1 MKKIQSLED
10 EGVSTRNFKWDGW
23 DPLEFDEAFLQQ
35 KKMREKAAIEDEKE
49 AKMAE
54 KFITLERREF
64 EEAEKRRAEEDG
76 EPDAFVSDKEQ
87 DRHLDVD
94 SQMIFLG
101 KTREEIDD
109 YFQNGPWPDKT
120 YWRKGFKNFLSL
132 NRRSRKMVIDRIEK
146 DEKVQHKLKELKQDW
161 YLRKNKLVKIEGVEN
176 IGCAL
181 HLDFLE
187 REARIEKHGLKIV
200 DKTDVGKRCVQF
212 ILFNRWEDLRKL
224 KLTEIRGSTLYQ
236 VSKEVIA
243 EYSDH
248 KAPPKVIAFGS
259 PPNEHRQKLLRSV
272 RKENP
277 LRQVRL
283 VLEAGIDKMEK
294 GAIIRSASLAGVNS
308 VFQLDYP
315 GFISDNFNAATIR
328 GSAGLIYT
336 LPLYQ
341 KATISRNDYS
351 ANIKEKTNV
360 AKKVE
365 RHIDPFQLAV
375 NSNPDYEP
383 AVFLINSQ
391 EDFENTGNE
400 DLGHIEAVEIHD
412 VDWTYPNIM
421 IVAADEWIS
430 DETKR
435 LLKEYQT
442 IFRLVSTT
450 PTNPVFQ
457 KPPISLNSA
466 VSRYLIDN
474 QLIFFKILAPY
485 SKQEDKLKKKFYK
498 KSQKIMSKMNRFQKL
513 LKISR

>member
-1 MKKIQSLED
+1 MTGGDFASL
-10 EGVSTRNFKWDGW
+10 
-23 DPLEFDEAFLQQ
+23 
-35 KKMREKAAIEDEKE
+35 
-49 AKMAE
+49 
-54 KFITLERREF
+54 
-64 EEAEKRRAEEDG
+64 
-76 EPDAFVSDKEQ
+76 
-87 DRHLDVD
+87 
-94 SQMIFLG
+94 
-101 KTREEIDD
+101 
-109 YFQNGPWPDKT
+109 
-120 YWRKGFKNFLSL
+120 
-132 NRRSRKMVIDRIEK
+132 
-146 DEKVQHKLKELKQDW
+146 
-161 YLRKNKLVKIEGVEN
+161 
-176 IGCAL
+176 
-181 HLDFLE
+181 
-187 REARIEKHGLKIV
+187 
-200 DKTDVGKRCVQF
+200 
-212 ILFNRWEDLRKL
+212 
-224 KLTEIRGSTLYQ
+224 IRGSTLYQ

-277 LRQVRL
+277 LRQIRL

-315 GFISDNFNAATIR
+315 GFISDNFNDATIR

-341 KATISRNDYS
+341 RATISRNDYS
-351 ANIKEKTNV
+351 TNIKEKTNV
-360 AKKVE
+360 AKKEE

-391 EDFENTGNE
+391 EDSENTENE
-400 DLGHIEAVEIHD
+400 DLGQIKAVEIHD

-442 IFRLVSTT
+442 TFRLVSTT
-450 PTNPVFQ
+450 KTNPVFQ

-466 VSRYLIDN
+466 VSRYLIVS
-474 QLIFFKILAPY
+474 PCG
-485 SKQEDKLKKKFYK
+485 
-498 KSQKIMSKMNRFQKL
+498 
-513 LKISR
+513 

>member
-1 MKKIQSLED
+1 MYFILRKKGLPHKSLMKKIQSLED

-35 KKMREKAAIEDEKE
+35 KKMREKAAIEDDKE

-64 EEAEKRRAEEDG
+64 EEAEKRREEEDG
-76 EPDAFVSDKEQ
+76 KPDAFVSDKEQ
-87 DRHLDVD
+87 DRNLDVD

-101 KTREEIDD
+101 KSRAEIDE

-132 NRRSRKMVIDRIEK
+132 NRRSRKMVIDRIEQ

-181 HLDFLE
+181 HLDYLE

-236 VSKEVIA
+236 VSKDAIK

-259 PPNEHRQKLLRSV
+259 PPNEHRQKLLRGL
-272 RKENP
+272 RKDNP

-283 VLEAGIDKMEK
+283 VLEAGIEKMEK
-294 GAIIRSASLAGVNS
+294 GAMIRSASLAGVNS

-315 GFISDNFNAATIR
+315 GFISDNFDAQTIR

-351 ANIKEKTNV
+351 TNIKEKTNV
-360 AKKVE
+360 SKKVE
-365 RHIDPFQLAV
+365 GHIDPFQLAV

-383 AVFLINSQ
+383 AVFLVNTQ
-391 EDFENTGNE
+391 EDGNE
-400 DLGHIEAVEIHD
+400 DMEHIEAVEIHD
-412 VDWTYPNIM
+412 VDWTYPNIL

-435 LLKEYQT
+435 LLNEYQT
-442 IFRLVSTT
+442 TFRLVSTT
-450 PTNPVFQ
+450 ATNPVFQ
-457 KPPISLNSA
+457 KPSISLNSI
-466 VSRYLIDN
+466 VSRYKIYN
-474 QLIFFKILAPY
+474 QLIIKNI
-485 SKQEDKLKKKFYK
+485 
-498 KSQKIMSKMNRFQKL
+498 
-513 LKISR
+513 

>member
-1 MKKIQSLED
+1 MYFILRKKGLPHKSLMKKIQSLED

-54 KFITLERREF
+54 KFITLERRDF

-101 KTREEIDD
+101 KTRKEIDD

-224 KLTEIRGSTLYQ
+224 KLTEIRGKDTKSPN
-236 VSKEVIA
+236 
-243 EYSDH
+243 
-248 KAPPKVIAFGS
+248 PP
-259 PPNEHRQKLLRSV
+259 PPRV
-272 RKENP
+272 
-277 LRQVRL
+277 
-283 VLEAGIDKMEK
+283 GC
-294 GAIIRSASLAGVNS
+294 
-308 VFQLDYP
+308 
-315 GFISDNFNAATIR
+315 
-328 GSAGLIYT
+328 
-336 LPLYQ
+336 
-341 KATISRNDYS
+341 
-351 ANIKEKTNV
+351 
-360 AKKVE
+360 
-365 RHIDPFQLAV
+365 
-375 NSNPDYEP
+375 
-383 AVFLINSQ
+383 
-391 EDFENTGNE
+391 
-400 DLGHIEAVEIHD
+400 
-412 VDWTYPNIM
+412 
-421 IVAADEWIS
+421 
-430 DETKR
+430 
-435 LLKEYQT
+435 
-442 IFRLVSTT
+442 
-450 PTNPVFQ
+450 
-457 KPPISLNSA
+457 
-466 VSRYLIDN
+466 
-474 QLIFFKILAPY
+474 
-485 SKQEDKLKKKFYK
+485 
-498 KSQKIMSKMNRFQKL
+498 
-513 LKISR
+513 